1 MIISLKT
8 RHSKVYGDYQRL
20 SVVIDTLHKKQRK
33 EFLEKELQQLEK
45 DIKTL
50 VDHEHIFIEN

>member
-8 RHSKVYGDYQRL
+8 RHSQVYGDYQRL

-33 EFLEKELQQLEK
+33 EYLEKELQQLEN